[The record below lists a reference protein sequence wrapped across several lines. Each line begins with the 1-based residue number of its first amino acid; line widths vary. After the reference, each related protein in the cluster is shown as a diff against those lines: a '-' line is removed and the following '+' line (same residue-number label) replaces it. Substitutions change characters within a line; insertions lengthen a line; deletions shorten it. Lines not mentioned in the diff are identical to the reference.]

1 MNRGGSRV
9 TLLVTAGAVLLL
21 VGIVAVASTGSTP
34 TGTSEGRRPS
44 DVLLD
49 TFFSLAVLS
58 LIPAAAL
65 FIWGLTQRKAVA
77 EEIASGRYPRTSMLA
92 FAVFVAVFTAAI
104 YLVRR
109 NGGLWGLGNQGE
121 VVEVGPDGEIIV
133 RDASAYDENA
143 YQAEFAWIPVL
154 VVVALVAVGVSAY
167 VLAARKRA
175 PLRESEA
182 AAAEDLAAVLDD
194 TLDDLRAEQD
204 PRRAVIAAYARLERA
219 LAASGFP
226 RSGPETAEEYVARIL
241 GLLEVDKDAIRRLTD
256 LFTRAKFSQHEID
269 DEMKAQAIDSL
280 VEVRDGLR
288 AAARRDDPEE
298 APAVGEQ
305 AAPS

>member
-1 MNRGGSRV
+1 M
-9 TLLVTAGAVLLL
+9 
-21 VGIVAVASTGSTP
+21 
-34 TGTSEGRRPS
+34 
-44 DVLLD
+44 
-49 TFFSLAVLS
+49 
-58 LIPAAAL
+58 
-65 FIWGLTQRKAVA
+65 WGLTQRKAVA
-77 EEIASGRYPRTSMLA
+77 EEIASGRYPRMSMLA
-92 FAVFVAVFTAAI
+92 FTVFIAVFTAAI

-109 NGGLWGLGNQGE
+109 NGGLWGLGNRGE

-133 RDASAYDENA
+133 RDASAYDEDA
-143 YQAEFAWIPVL
+143 YRAEFAWIPVL
-154 VVVALVAVGVSAY
+154 IVLALVAVGVIAY
-167 VLAARKRA
+167 VLAARQRA

-182 AAAEDLAAVLDD
+182 AAAEDLADLLDD

-241 GLLEVDKDAIRRLTD
+241 GLLEVDRDAIRRLTD

-269 DEMKAQAIDSL
+269 HGMKAQAIDSL

-288 AAARRDDPEE
+288 AAARRDDAEG